1 MVCVMLFDSSI
12 TLLGQPSSYWY
23 HPQTVRENNGL
34 FRYFFSQGVS
44 VYVVTTVVYILV
56 VVLLVSVL
64 PRRLALVC
72 VFSFIL
78 GHYFGASTWLDYH
91 WNLGINGPIIYGIV
105 LGVMFVHLAF
115 SAPAEPIPER
125 SKEPDAA

>member
-1 MVCVMLFDSSI
+1 MKCFTFTSDKIIRRLRWLMVCVMLFDSSI

-72 VFSFIL
+72 VFS
-78 GHYFGASTWLDYH
+78 GCTAQ
-91 WNLGINGPIIYGIV
+91 IV
-105 LGVMFVHLAF
+105 GEF
-115 SAPAEPIPER
+115 
-125 SKEPDAA
+125 